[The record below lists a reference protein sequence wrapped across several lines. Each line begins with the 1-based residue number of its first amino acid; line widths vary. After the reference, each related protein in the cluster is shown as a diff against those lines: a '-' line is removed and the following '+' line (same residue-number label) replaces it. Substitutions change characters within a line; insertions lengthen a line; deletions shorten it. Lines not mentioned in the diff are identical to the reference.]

1 MAVLDM
7 RDNLSKM
14 LKASSV
20 LMHSINNSILK
31 NKNICCATKTSKSM
45 FLNITSLS
53 LTPYKTLNKL
63 TIGTNAPFTP
73 ASQEFSVSWK
83 LLYHFKQLMQ
93 TS

>member
-31 NKNICCATKTSKSM
+31 NKKYMPCYKNLKIHVSKHNK
-45 FLNITSLS
+45 FVF
-53 LTPYKTLNKL
+53 KTLNKL
-63 TIGTNAPFTP
+63 TLGTNAPFTP

-83 LLYHFKQLMQ
+83 LLYHFKQLVQ